1 MPVTVKNLNYI
12 YQPNTPFEQTAL
24 RQISFTI
31 NDGEI
36 VGIMGASGS
45 GKSTLL
51 QCLNGLLRPTGGKVI
66 LDGTDITKLNTRGL
80 NQVRRRIGLAFQYP
94 EQQIFETQVYDE
106 VAFGP
111 RNLGLDA
118 DEVEKRV
125 RESLTDTGLN
135 YDYFKNKE
143 TVNLSSGEKRRVAL
157 AGVLALKS
165 PYLLLDEPTA
175 GLDYEGKSAL
185 INHLT
190 DINRQYRTTIVLVS
204 HDINQLVSTCSR
216 IIILHEGQLFLEGYP
231 GDLLRNYAKLKAGGI
246 ELPTF
251 QELIY
256 RLNCRGWE
264 LNNSISTPQDAGRE
278 ISKKINGQK
287 HQELD

>member
-1 MPVTVKNLNYI
+1 MPITVEKLNYI

-36 VGIMGASGS
+36 IGIMGASGS

-51 QCLNGLLRPTGGKVI
+51 QCLNGLLRPAGGKII
-66 LDGTDITKLNTRGL
+66 LDGIDITKLSAREL
-80 NQVRRRIGLAFQYP
+80 NQIRRRIALAFQYP
-94 EQQIFETQVYDE
+94 EQQIFETRVYDE

-111 RNLGLDA
+111 RNLGLDTG
-118 DEVEKRV
+118 EVEKRV
-125 RESLTDTGLN
+125 QKALIDTGLN

-143 TVNLSSGEKRRVAL
+143 TASLSSGEKRRVSL
-157 AGVLALKS
+157 AGVLALKA

-175 GLDYEGKSAL
+175 GLDFEGKEAL

-190 DINRQYRTTIVLVS
+190 DINCQYQTTIVLVS

-216 IIILHEGQLFLEGYP
+216 IIILHEGQLYLEGYP
-231 GDLLRNYAKLKAGGI
+231 GDLLRNYAALKACGI
-246 ELPTF
+246 EVPTF

-256 RLNCRGWE
+256 RLNCRGWD
-264 LNNSISTPQDAGRE
+264 LNDSISSLPEASRE
-278 ISKKINGQK
+278 IGKKING
-287 HQELD
+287 